1 MTSLS
6 HSPVTFT
13 WNFASSTSASDLL
26 RSSHNSVIGL
36 PLKSLGRARV
46 GISRKAFTVSA
57 KLFRRKKRHSY
68 PWDGEDRNPKTDGE
82 LCRAIHPFKP
92 LKEKPKP
99 VILGFEKPL
108 VALREKMI
116 EVQKRANET
125 GVDLSDLIVAL
136 ENKYQQSPYLH
147 GDLDE
152 GVVVGNG
159 GVVGKADGGEA
170 EGGVEAYR

>member
-6 HSPVTFT
+6 HSPVPFT

-26 RSSHNSVIGL
+26 RCSHNNVIGM
-36 PLKSLGRARV
+36 PLKPLGRTQF

-68 PWDGEDRNPKTDGE
+68 PWDGEDRNPKTFGK
-82 LCRAIHPFKP
+82 LCRGIHPFKP

-99 VILGFEKPL
+99 VILDFEKPL

-116 EVQKRANET
+116 EVFP
-125 GVDLSDLIVAL
+125 LSKFCRLL
-136 ENKYQQSPYLH
+136 N
-147 GDLDE
+147 
-152 GVVVGNG
+152 
-159 GVVGKADGGEA
+159 
-170 EGGVEAYR
+170 

>member
-26 RSSHNSVIGL
+26 RSSHNSVIGV

-116 EVQKRANET
+116 EVFP
-125 GVDLSDLIVAL
+125 LSKFCRLL
-136 ENKYQQSPYLH
+136 N
-147 GDLDE
+147 
-152 GVVVGNG
+152 
-159 GVVGKADGGEA
+159 
-170 EGGVEAYR
+170 